1 MFRGRIPRPALFAR
15 RLPMKVIVAL
25 GNPGIEYEATR
36 HNAGWWLADHL
47 ARVWSC
53 PDWRRD
59 GKSMV
64 VTTMVGTERVR
75 LVKPQT
81 FMNLSGDAVRSY
93 ARSEGFDISNDL
105 LVLVDEIQVP
115 VGEYRF
121 KPFGSAGGHNGLKSI
136 EAQLKTQ
143 QYPRLR
149 IGVRSIDER
158 RLGGVLADYVLRVM
172 PSDERRLVEESFDRM
187 TDAIEL
193 WVREGTQ
200 KAVSSMGR

>member
-1 MFRGRIPRPALFAR
+1 
-15 RLPMKVIVAL
+15 
-25 GNPGIEYEATR
+25 
-36 HNAGWWLADHL
+36 
-47 ARVWSC
+47 
-53 PDWRRD
+53 
-59 GKSMV
+59 MV